1 MVQLKFSQSILPQN
15 MQYADFNSIVVQL
28 KLENPKIAVEVLLF
42 QFHSSTIKTTEKGIS
57 LFILQ
62 KFQFHSSTIKTSGLV
77 QGKDMYCNF
86 NSIMVQLKHV

>member
-42 QFHSSTIKTTEKGIS
+42 QFHNGTIKTFGNGVHKLNCLIS
-57 LFILQ
+57 IP
-62 KFQFHSSTIKTSGLV
+62 
-77 QGKDMYCNF
+77 
-86 NSIMVQLKHV
+86 

>member
-42 QFHSSTIKTTEKGIS
+42 QFHNGTIKTDS
-57 LFILQ
+57 CYSHRQ
-62 KFQFHSSTIKTSGLV
+62 K
-77 QGKDMYCNF
+77 
-86 NSIMVQLKHV
+86 